1 MWNLIYLI
9 GLMIQIATAV
19 YPFDSFMDSSLL
31 PPTAEEQAPHR
42 DLTGQVTKTEDHYF
56 AYGGFSEIYRGEWRN
71 PSTGK
76 VVRVAIKLLR
86 GIHTD
91 PKSLAH
97 TIKRLNRETRVWH
110 SLEHKNILPFLG
122 LCREIGP
129 SPAMISPLYDNADVH
144 RYIADRLDDRLA
156 VILGV
161 ARGLEYLHS
170 KDVIHG
176 DLKGH
181 NVLMDDDGTPLL
193 SDFGRSK
200 FIDHR
205 GFTTAFAGSARYMA
219 PELTAAEPDVV
230 YGEDEHGTYENQG
243 TPNLTKETDVFA
255 FSMLALEILTGR
267 LPFFYLRQDTTVIA
281 FVQDGKRPERSRC
294 LPSVFTDPMWALLE
308 NCWDEAPERRP
319 IMSSIVECL
328 ERM

>member
-1 MWNLIYLI
+1 ME
-9 GLMIQIATAV
+9 
-19 YPFDSFMDSSLL
+19 SSLP
-31 PPTAEEQAPHR
+31 PPTAEEQEPYK
-42 DLTGQVTKTEDHYF
+42 DLTGQIKKTEDHYF
-56 AYGGFSEIYRGEWRN
+56 AYGGFSEIYKGEWTD

-91 PKSLAH
+91 PTSLEK
-97 TIKRLNRETRVWH
+97 TIRRLYRETRVWH
-110 SLEHKNILPFLG
+110 SLGHENILPFLG
-122 LCREIGP
+122 LCRELGP

-144 RYIADRLDDRLA
+144 RYLANRPDDRLA
-156 VILGV
+156 VILSV
-161 ARGLEYLHS
+161 ARGLKYLHS

-181 NVLMDDDGTPLL
+181 NVLMNDDGTPLL

-243 TPNLTKETDVFA
+243 TPNLTKKTDVFA
-255 FSMLALEILTGR
+255 FSMLALEILTGK

-281 FVQDGKRPERSRC
+281 FVQDGKRPERSKC
-294 LPSVFTDPMWALLE
+294 LPSVFTNSMWALLE
-308 NCWDEAPERRP
+308 NCWDTAPESRP
-319 IMSSIVECL
+319 SMDSIVERL
-328 ERM
+328 EHML